1 MSSNHIP
8 ICVEDV
14 LIVDDSADNL
24 RVLSTIL
31 AEQGYQVRKVINGN
45 LALKVAQTAP
55 PALIL
60 LDILMPDLDG
70 YELCRLLKE
79 NPLTAKIPVI
89 FISALDD
96 IFDKVKAFEAGGVD
110 YITKP
115 FQAAEVLARVKS
127 QLTIRDF
134 YIQLQRQTQKLTEQ
148 KKCLQQEI
156 KKRQRAEAETNLLL
170 KITQAISA
178 SEDFP
183 SALEVTLRQ
192 VCETIGWDLGEAW
205 IPQEEREVLE
215 YSRAWYSS
223 EANLEKFQLE
233 SKKLTYAPNAGLP
246 GRIWVSKQPEWIE
259 DVSVAKN
266 PVFFRS
272 ALAVDAGLKATFGI
286 PIVLNN
292 QVLTVLIFF
301 KKEKL
306 EPKQRLIELVNAVAT
321 QLGALVQR
329 KKAEAALKEANLKLH
344 RLATVDELTGVA
356 NRRWFNESL
365 NQEWRRMARER
376 LPLSLILCDLD
387 YFKQYND
394 TYGHLVGDF
403 CLQKIAQT
411 ISDVLKRPADS
422 VARYGGEEFVIILPN
437 THADGALQIAENMR
451 NEVESL
457 KMDHAKSEI
466 SQYVTLSLGVVSLL
480 PQNPLNP
487 SILMAVAD
495 KALYQAKAEGRNR
508 SVLKPL
514 DLDNLEL

>member
-1 MSSNHIP
+1 MSSDQASTFP
-8 ICVEDV
+8 EDI

-31 AEQGYQVRKVINGN
+31 AEQGYYVRKVINGK
-45 LALKVAQTAP
+45 LALIVAQTAP

-70 YELCRLLKE
+70 YEVCRLLKA
-79 NPLTAKIPVI
+79 NPLTAEIPVI

-96 IFDKVKAFEAGGVD
+96 IFDKVKAFDVGGVD

-115 FQAAEVLARVKS
+115 FQAAEILARIKS
-127 QLTIRDF
+127 QLTIRGF
-134 YIQLQRQTQKLTEQ
+134 YIQLQRQAQKLTDQ
-148 KKCLQQEI
+148 NKCLQQEI

-183 SALEVTLRQ
+183 SALEVTVRQ
-192 VCETIGWDLGEAW
+192 VCETISWDLGEAW
-205 IPQEEREVLE
+205 IPDEEREVLE
-215 YSRAWYSS
+215 YSRSWYSS

-233 SKKLTYAPNAGLP
+233 SKTLTYAPNVGLP
-246 GRIWVSKQPEWIE
+246 GRVWISKQPEWIE
-259 DVSVAKN
+259 DVSVAKD

-272 ALAVDAGLKATFGI
+272 DLALEAGLKAALGI

-321 QLGALVQR
+321 QLGSLVQR
-329 KKAEAALKEANLKLH
+329 KKAESALKEANLKLH
-344 RLATVDELTGVA
+344 RLATLDELTGVA
-356 NRRWFNESL
+356 NRRCFNEYL
-365 NQEWRRMARER
+365 NQEWRRMAREK

-394 TYGHLVGDF
+394 TYGHLAGDF
-403 CLQKIAQT
+403 CLQKVAKT
-411 ISDVLKRPADS
+411 IRCTLNRPGDL
-422 VARYGGEEFVIILPN
+422 VARYGGEEFVVILPN
-437 THADGALQIAENMR
+437 THANGALQIAETMR
-451 NEVESL
+451 NEVENL
-457 KMDHAKSEI
+457 KMDHAQSDI
-466 SQYVTLSLGVVSLL
+466 SQYVTLSLGVVSLI

-495 KALYQAKAEGRNR
+495 KALYQAKAQGRNC

-514 DLDNLEL
+514 DLENLEL

>member
-1 MSSNHIP
+1 MSRDQTSTFF
-8 ICVEDV
+8 EDI

-31 AEQGYQVRKVINGN
+31 AEQGYKVRKVISGK
-45 LALKVAQTAP
+45 LALRVVQTAP

-70 YELCRLLKE
+70 YEVCRLLKE

-96 IFDKVKAFEAGGVD
+96 VFDKVKAFDAGAVD
-110 YITKP
+110 YIAKP
-115 FQAAEVLARVKS
+115 FQTAEVLARVKS

-134 YIQLQRQTQKLTEQ
+134 YIQLQQQTQKLIEQ
-148 KKCLQQEI
+148 NKCLQQEI

-178 SEDFP
+178 AEDFP
-183 SALEVTLRQ
+183 SALEVTVRQ

-205 IPQEEREVLE
+205 IPHERGEILE
-215 YSRAWYSS
+215 YSRGWYSG
-223 EANLEKFQLE
+223 EANLEQFQLE
-233 SKKLTYAPNAGLP
+233 SKKLTYAPNVGLP
-246 GRIWVSKQPEWIE
+246 GRIWISKQPEWIE
-259 DVSVAKN
+259 DVSIAKD

-272 ALAVDAGLKATFGI
+272 ALALDAGLKAALGI

-306 EPKQRLIELVNAVAT
+306 ESKQRLIELLKVVAA

-356 NRRWFNESL
+356 NRRWFNEYL
-365 NQEWRRMARER
+365 NQEWRRMARESS
-376 LPLSLILCDLD
+376 PLSLILCDLD

-394 TYGHLVGDF
+394 SYGHLVGDF
-403 CLQKIAQT
+403 CLQKVAQK
-411 ISDVLKRPADS
+411 ISEALNRPADL

-437 THADGALQIAENMR
+437 TPADGALHIAEAIR
-451 NEVESL
+451 NEVENL
-457 KMDHAKSEI
+457 NMEHAKSEI
-466 SQYVTLSLGVVSLL
+466 SQYVTLSLGIVSLV

-495 KALYQAKAEGRNR
+495 KALYQAKAQGRNR
-508 SVLKPL
+508 SVFKPL
-514 DLDNLEL
+514 DLENLEL